1 MIRNVVV
8 KKAAAKEAGFSASN
22 AKVFRTTTGESLL
35 KDSNVSNVQRINRP
49 ANNNTEQRLPT
60 NPSKRPKRA
69 TNDHHLKSARM
80 AQVKEVAGKAVNV
93 ANAGS
98 AAWVIVGVTWIFY
111 MVQFVFALLSL
122 MGISAMIAAGE
133 SWVGYAD
140 FFGILSDTAEVSTYA
155 GMAIT
160 IAMGIFT
167 LIVAIA
173 IFLFR
178 GVDIGRSYSV
188 PLMAICFALN
198 ALPVTSL
205 APWIWVWCLY
215 VVKSQINK

>member
-22 AKVFRTTTGESLL
+22 AKVFRATTGESLL
-35 KDSNVSNVQRINRP
+35 KNSNVSNAQRINRP

-60 NPSKRPKRA
+60 NPSKRPKRT

-80 AQVKEVAGKAVNV
+80 AQVKEVASKAVNV

-98 AAWVIVGVTWIFY
+98 AAWFIVGVTWIFY
-111 MVQFVFALLSL
+111 MVQFVFALVSL
-122 MGISAMIAAGE
+122 MGFATISAVAE
-133 SWVGYAD
+133 SWVGYVD
-140 FFGILSDTAEVSTYA
+140 FFGVFSDNAQDMTSAGIGMTA
-155 GMAIT
+155 
-160 IAMGIFT
+160 AMGIFT
-167 LIVAIA
+167 LIVAIV

-178 GVDIGRSYSV
+178 GVDIARGNSV
-188 PLMAICFALN
+188 LIMAVCFALN
-198 ALPVTSL
+198 TAPVASL
-205 APWIWVWCLY
+205 VPWIWVWCLY

>member
-22 AKVFRTTTGESLL
+22 AKVFRATTGESLL
-35 KDSNVSNVQRINRP
+35 KNSNVSNAQRINRP

-60 NPSKRPKRA
+60 NPSKRPKRT

-80 AQVKEVAGKAVNV
+80 AQVKEVASKAVNV

-98 AAWVIVGVTWIFY
+98 AAWFIVGMTWILY
-111 MVQFVFALLSL
+111 VVQFVFAILSL
-122 MGISAMIAAGE
+122 IGFSALFAAEE
-133 SWVGYAD
+133 SWLGYVD
-140 FFGILSDTAEVSTYA
+140 VLGLFSDTA
-155 GMAIT
+155 GMMLFVGMGMTA
-160 IAMGIFT
+160 AMGILT
-167 LIVAIA
+167 LIIAIA
-173 IFLFR
+173 LFIFR
-178 GVDIGRSYSV
+178 GVKINRGISGII
-188 PLMAICFALN
+188 MAVCFAFN
-198 ALPVTSL
+198 IVPGFNL